1 MRIAIIPARGGSKR
15 LPGKNIKTLSG
26 KPLIV
31 WTIEAALHSQLFD
44 RVLVST
50 DCQSISDIAE
60 QHGAI
65 VPGLRPA
72 ILASDSAT
80 TNDVISHM
88 VSVVEQ
94 RWGPTQTITLL
105 QPTSPL
111 RHAVNIVE
119 AHALYQKRAAASVIS
134 VCPVEHP
141 IQLCNTLPADGSMSG
156 FLPKKDNLRSQ
167 ELAPYY
173 RINGA
178 IYIFDR
184 KFVGSISDIYGD
196 KSYAYLMKVEESVDI
211 DSPLD
216 FDIAELIMS
225 RRAAPVAARDMNTP

>member
-1 MRIAIIPARGGSKR
+1 MKVAIIPARGGSKR
-15 LPGKNIKTLSG
+15 LPGKNIKPLSG

-31 WTIEAALHSQLFD
+31 WTIEAALESKLFD
-44 RVLVST
+44 LVLVST
-50 DCQSISDIAE
+50 DCPSISDIAE

-72 ILASDSAT
+72 KLASDTAT

-88 VSVVEQ
+88 VSVVEP
-94 RWGPTQTITLL
+94 RWGKTQTITLL

-111 RHAVNIVE
+111 RRAINIVE
-119 AHALYQKRAAASVIS
+119 AYALYEQRAATSVIS
-134 VCPVEHP
+134 VCPMDHP

-156 FLPKKDNLRSQ
+156 FLQKKDNIRSQ
-167 ELAPYY
+167 ELVSYY

-184 KFVGSISDIYGD
+184 KFVGEISDIYGD
-196 KSYAYLMKVEESVDI
+196 KSYAYPMSIEESVDI

-225 RRAAPVAARDMNTP
+225 RRGVPENPITSY